1 MRLAYF
7 KFLKKPANGSFFVY
21 CNHYYKVQLIMKNIG
36 TLILLFLMMNITPLF
51 SQDYYELQ
59 WKQVENN
66 AKKGIYKSNLP
77 IFLDIQDRAKKEGN
91 VTQLIRA
98 LKGEFGILTTTHDDT
113 QNDLDSQFFKKL
125 GEIETSLKGENQL
138 VFQVLKG
145 SFIKEYYSNNR
156 WKIDGRTA
164 IDKQDFSQIET
175 WSKLDF
181 KNYLSQHFS
190 KMEPYIQ
197 ALKNIPLSKY
207 QSIFIRTEDL
217 EYYPDL
223 FTWNAVQYIE
233 FLEDVNY
240 FTRNEL
246 VGNQPKIDAQ
256 YTALVAHNT
265 GNSRLMFKHKLLKE
279 RCIASHCKDELQQL
293 IGLEKETSGDYAV
306 KIISDIAQQLN
317 QQGKEKEALE
327 WLRKAEEKYP
337 KSPFLNEVK
346 NEINQIV
353 AAQLKLAFD
362 VENSQNLPIHLV
374 AEHKNVNQ
382 FSMTIYQMKD
392 DEHRFLRFINDSRRR
407 FSGLNKTLIRKET
420 FDLENKKDYRNYKTS
435 LAIQP
440 LPAGIYVGEYV
451 VNGKVQG
458 YFHFIVSN
466 TTLVYKSKSTKS
478 TSNNIL
484 KLVDRENGQHF
495 KNQKVEVYELGHSNQ
510 LIKTE
515 YTTNA
520 EGEFSLSPEEENIYS
535 RILLIKR
542 SGTEEYHYFN
552 DWERSSYYPNREYTK
567 YKAQIFLDRAVY
579 RPGQVVYFK
588 VISTKLNLDK
598 EEVFANTTQEVILH
612 DANGEEIA
620 KQQFT
625 TNEYGSYHGS
635 FTLPK
640 GLLNGHFYIKVK
652 AKNALETL
660 YESKSFRVEEYEKPN
675 FEVTFMPIKE
685 EYQYGQTIA
694 LKGKAVSF
702 SGVPLN
708 NVEVQYEIKKENI
721 RWKYFGWYPHEVEDN
736 ENSILGTATTD
747 EKGEFTISLDLKKD
761 DNVEGVQVHHYVI
774 EADVTDING
783 ETQSASTSLRVA
795 SVSHYITA
803 SGVQDT
809 FSDEAVKIKVETK
822 NYSEQNLKKS
832 YSVKL
837 SQLEAPQR
845 VFRDNF
851 RKEIQDLP
859 KLSREE
865 FIRKFPH
872 DRYDKNDLPEHW
884 KTIKTTERM
893 ATSEEVEQSWLQ
905 LGKLSAGHY
914 QLELYNIEG
923 QDTIRYQ
930 KQFEVFDKRF
940 LADTQKP
947 FLKVL
952 QGKKKLKQNEKGSLY
967 IYSAIPNAKVNIYV
981 QKGDGETYTI
991 SKNLDNGVLH
1001 YEVEN
1006 QMNEEFPQL
1015 DVQVQLV
1022 AYNDIQTQKVNF
1034 IYLSEKQP
1042 LRIETVTFRDKL
1054 QPNSKERWTVK
1065 ILGNDKEKVQAE
1077 VLANMYDK
1085 ALDQFASNSYSWTPL
1100 RRKYSIIKHYAI
1112 SKRLTYQHY
1121 NDEFE
1126 YLSEE
1131 YIEIPIFSWV
1141 LGNYAMR
1148 TPKAALMGRV
1158 EGVPIAVAEVAADAT
1173 AKVEAV
1179 AFKSKGN
1186 TDSGLSANQE
1196 EVENLDKV
1204 PVRDNLKET
1213 AFFYP
1218 NLLTDNEGNVQFEFT
1233 SPEALTQWKL
1243 MFLAHTKDARAA
1255 VLEQQVITQ
1264 KEFSVTP
1271 NYPRFLR
1278 EGDGMQFQ
1286 SKLSN
1291 LTDKPLNGVAQL
1303 QILDAL
1309 TNEEITEHFGVSQR
1323 NQAFQLNGN
1332 ASTAVKWSIKVPNQF
1347 SSIILKV
1354 VAKAGD
1360 YADGEQKALPILP
1373 NRILVTDTQPIL
1385 VKEGQT
1391 KTFVLK
1397 NLAENRSST
1406 VKNVSNTL
1414 ELTTNPI
1421 WEIMLAL
1428 PSLKD
1433 DAHWSADVQFNRW
1446 FADVLA
1452 SEIFKANPKLK
1463 AVFDEY
1469 QNKGLLVSNL
1479 EKHQELKQLIL
1490 EETPWI
1496 LESKTETEQMQKLAR
1511 LFDANTMR
1519 QSIHQDWNDLKKLQ
1533 NPDGGFSWYSG
1544 YPSSYYTSLYI
1555 LKNWGRI
1562 KAWLKGN
1569 MTDYTDGD
1577 AKAMERKL
1585 VAYVDEFIHQYAETR
1600 GKTVWNN
1607 FVLDYLDTRHYW
1619 EKDYPLKGK
1628 GAQLKTLVIQQASK
1642 ADIKDFTFFG
1652 LHRAAMLFHHYQLSG
1667 VSKKLL
1673 TYLKETSTET
1683 ETQGIYWKQNLNDWG
1698 WHSSKVV
1705 NHAGA
1710 LEAFEALVPN
1720 DTAFIEEL
1728 KIWLVTQKEVSAWE
1742 TSRSTAEVI
1751 YTILNSGTSWTTAES
1766 EKVAIT
1772 WGRKPLQER
1781 DGVQRATGY
1790 LKSSVQSD
1798 KVDADLASVT
1808 ITKSG
1813 AGIVQGGV
1821 FWQYYEDLDK
1831 VKSTATHLSVSKE
1844 FYKKIKTENGEELK
1858 KITPTTPLK
1867 IGDKVT
1873 VRLILNTD
1881 RAMEFIHLK
1890 DMRAAGLEPL
1900 DVLSG
1905 YRWKNNL
1912 GYYQS
1917 TKDASTNFY
1926 IEYMPKGKYV
1936 FEYDLVC
1943 NASGDFSSG
1952 ITTLQNYYAP
1962 QMNAREGGMRLEI
1975 GE

>member
-1 MRLAYF
+1 
-7 KFLKKPANGSFFVY
+7 
-21 CNHYYKVQLIMKNIG
+21 MKNIG

-223 FTWNAVQYIE
+223 FTWNTVQYID

-246 VGNQPKIDAQ
+246 VGNQPKIDTQ

-265 GNSRLMFKHKLLKE
+265 RNSRLMFRHKLLKE
-279 RCIASHCKDELQQL
+279 RCIANYCKDELQQL
-293 IGLEKETSGDYAV
+293 IALEKEASGDYTV
-306 KIISDIAQQLN
+306 KIILDIAQQLN
-317 QQGKEKEALE
+317 RQGKEKEALE

-337 KSPFLNEVK
+337 KSPFLNEIK

-353 AAQLKLAFD
+353 AANLVLAFD
-362 VENSQNLPIHLV
+362 AETSPNLPIHLV
-374 AEHKNVNQ
+374 AQHKNVNQ
-382 FSMTIYQMKD
+382 FSMTIYQVKN
-392 DEHRFLRFINDSRRR
+392 DEHRFLRFINDSERR
-407 FSGLNKTLIRKET
+407 FSELNKTLIRKET
-420 FDLENKKDYRNYKTS
+420 FDLENKKDYKNYKTA
-435 LAIQP
+435 LEIQP
-440 LPAGIYVGEYV
+440 LPAGIYVGEYLV
-451 VNGKVQG
+451 EGKVQG

-466 TTLVYKSKSTKS
+466 TTLLYKNKSSK
-478 TSNNIL
+478 NIL
-484 KLVDRENGQHF
+484 KMVDRENGQGF
-495 KNQKVEVYELGHSNQ
+495 KNQKIIVYELDYPDKLTQ
-510 LIKTE
+510 TE

-520 EGEFSLSPEEENIYS
+520 EGEFSFSPESKNTYS
-535 RILLIKR
+535 RRLLVKR
-542 SGTEEYHYFN
+542 SGTEEYHFFN
-552 DWERSSYYPNREYTK
+552 NWERSSYRLAQDNTK
-567 YKAQIFLDRAVY
+567 YKAQIFLDRAIY

-625 TNEYGSYHGS
+625 TNDYGSYHGS

-640 GLLNGHFYIKVK
+640 GLLNGSFHIGVK
-652 AKNALETL
+652 AKNALDTF
-660 YESKSFRVEEYEKPN
+660 YASQYFRVEEYKKPN
-675 FEVTFMPIKE
+675 FEVTFEPIKE

-708 NVEVQYEIKKENI
+708 NVEVQYEITKENI
-721 RWKYFGWYPHEVEDN
+721 RWKYFGWYPHGGDDN

-747 EKGEFTISLDLKKD
+747 EKGEFTIHLDLKKD
-761 DNVEGVQVHHYVI
+761 DNVEGIQVHHYDI
-774 EADVTDING
+774 EVDITDING
-783 ETQSASTSLRVA
+783 ETQSASTSLSVA

-803 SGVQDT
+803 NGVQDT
-809 FSDEAVKIKVETK
+809 FSDEAVNIKVETK
-822 NYSEQNLKKS
+822 NYSGQNLKKS

-837 SQLEAPQR
+837 SQLEAPKR

-851 RKEIQDLP
+851 REEIQDLP

-865 FIRKFPH
+865 FIRKFPN

-884 KTIKTTERM
+884 KTIKTTERK
-893 ATSEEVEQSWLQ
+893 ATADEVEQSLLQ
-905 LGKLSAGHY
+905 LGKLSAGYY

-923 QDTIRYQ
+923 QDTIRYK

-952 QGKKKLKQNEKGSLY
+952 QGKKKLKQNEKGSIY
-967 IYSAIPNAKVNIYV
+967 IYSAIPNAKVDIYV

-991 SKNLDNGVLH
+991 RKGLSNGVLH

-1006 QMNEEFPQL
+1006 QMSEAFPQL

-1022 AYNDIQTQKVNF
+1022 AYNDIQTQNVNF

-1042 LRIETVTFRDKL
+1042 LRIETITFRDKL

-1100 RRKYSIIKHYAI
+1100 RRTYSIIKHYAI

-1126 YLSEE
+1126 YLSEK
-1131 YIEIPIFSWV
+1131 YIEMPFFEWREEQYYMESFP
-1141 LGNYAMR
+1141 MPR
-1148 TPKAALMGRV
+1148 MAALAEIAA
-1158 EGVPIAVAEVAADAT
+1158 EGAPM
-1173 AKVEAV
+1173 
-1179 AFKSKGN
+1179 AFKSMAVA
-1186 TDSGLSANQE
+1186 DSGLSANQE
-1196 EVENLDKV
+1196 EVENLAKV

-1332 ASTAVKWSIKVPNQF
+1332 ASTAVKWNIKVPSQY

-1496 LESKTETEQMQKLAR
+1496 LESKAETEQMQKLAR

-1562 KAWLKGN
+1562 RAWLKGN
-1569 MTDYTDGD
+1569 MTDYTDDD

-1642 ADIKDFTFFG
+1642 ADIKEFTFFG

-1710 LEAFEALVPN
+1710 LEAFETLVPN

-1751 YTILNSGTSWTTAES
+1751 YTILNSGRSWTTAES

-1772 WGRKPLQER
+1772 WGGKPLQER

-1905 YRWKNNL
+1905 YHWKHNL

-1917 TKDASTNFY
+1917 TKDASANFY